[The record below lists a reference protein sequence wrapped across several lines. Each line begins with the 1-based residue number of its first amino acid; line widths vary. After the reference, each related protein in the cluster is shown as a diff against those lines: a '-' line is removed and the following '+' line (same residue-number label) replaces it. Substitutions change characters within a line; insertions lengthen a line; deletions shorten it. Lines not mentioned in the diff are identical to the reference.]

1 MGNLTVAVLGKQG
14 YSSALGKKG
23 TSTDITLYNIKKG
36 ENTVTLIEPTR
47 YPDRL
52 APLFYAC
59 SLAKVAIVVV
69 DELNPKFGEQ
79 LVMLQ
84 CCRINSG
91 YFVLR
96 KYITQEKI
104 ELLVKGTILE
114 NYKFVADEP
123 ARLKEALIA
132 EATQTA
138 TTTDEQRSGTV
149 SVDHAFNVKGV
160 GVVILGL
167 VANGVIQKHNT
178 MNMLPGTKT
187 TQIRS
192 IQKNDEN
199 FDSAIEGDRVGLA
212 LKNLKVDDVDRGTV
226 LTNDP
231 RVKVSKQIETQAN
244 LVKYWST
251 PIKVGMVLHLGNWMQ
266 SLNSKV
272 ESVTDNGDW
281 RKPTLKVSL
290 EKEIV
295 YRPGDTAV
303 LMYLESEKLR
313 IAGTVEL
320 P

>member
-149 SVDHAFNVKGV
+149 PVDHAFNVKGV

-231 RVKVSKQIETQAN
+231 TVKVSKQIETQAN